1 MSFSDMDALYNAT
14 KTYLYCKAVEDADLM
29 DQKYS
34 PDRLDSRTFVDLVPD
49 PAMVVNNPK

>member
-34 PDRLDSRTFVDLVPD
+34 PDQLDSRTFVDLVPD